1 MEENPDAT
9 ATIETLVRQKLTE
22 GSEVKANS
30 MRPIAAA
37 TKTGAADKL
46 APGKASE
53 AAA

>member
-1 MEENPDAT
+1 MEENPEAT

-30 MRPIAAA
+30 MRPLAAA
-37 TKTGAADKL
+37 AKTAAADKS
-46 APGKASE
+46 APAKASE

>member
-9 ATIETLVRQKLTE
+9 ANIETLVRQKLTE

-30 MRPIAAA
+30 MRPLAAA
-37 TKTGAADKL
+37 AKAAADKPVVAK
-46 APGKASE
+46 APE